1 MKRIKKFNETN
12 GPAYGKEET
21 TKKGLV
27 FMPLDTDN
35 PTLLVKDEFD
45 DSIPNEDNMLDDNE
59 NKIKIKK
66 DKNIEKVKRT
76 KKFKEYI
83 QNKK

>member
-12 GPAYGKEET
+12 GQAYGKEET